1 MTFTATLSVTT
12 PACLHIMFIK
22 QSNMERVMYIFPIL
36 LFVISSSLD
45 NFVVGLSYGIKK
57 IKINYFNNLLIALI
71 SGIGTFLAMALGNIL
86 KLYIPPSLAN
96 YIGCGILMLLGIYLI
111 FDFFRLKY
119 KNYNFERKKSNS
131 TLEKIDFYD
140 EILNHPEIIDKD
152 KSNIIEFKESLI
164 LGIALSLNN
173 FGLGIGA
180 SIIGLN
186 IYLTSLLSIIFSLI
200 FIQAGFYIGHKYFSK
215 IFENYATLIS
225 GIIILLLGLYSLVH

>member
-1 MTFTATLSVTT
+1 
-12 PACLHIMFIK
+12 
-22 QSNMERVMYIFPIL
+22 MYIFPIL

-57 IKINYFNNLLIALI
+57 IKINFFNNLLIALI

-200 FIQAGFYIGHKYFSK
+200 FIQAGFYIGHKYLSK

-225 GIIILLLGLYSLVH
+225 GIIIFLLGLYSLIH